1 VGETGSVA
9 LAHHRLPVREPICLR
24 YRRYGMLALRSA
36 LLAVCAVALV
46 GGCVG
51 SAPAPTASPDPSAA
65 PTLAIRHPNGPTDVI
80 LRMSTGGGFL
90 APGALLTEVPEFT
103 LYGDGTLIAR
113 VPESSVPSP
122 ALDDGI
128 FRSAPFL
135 TIRLSEA
142 QIQAALADAIGPG
155 GLGNARERYD
165 PCCIADAPSTTFT
178 VDADGL
184 NKTVTVGALDFDEPS
199 PGPDSGAR
207 TALRELA
214 VRLRQFDGGG
224 TDSVPYVPA
233 TYRGILSDGPGIPA
247 GAIRD
252 WPWAFGP
259 DGFVPS
265 TSGPGFG
272 VPTRTLS
279 AEDVAMLKVADL
291 GGVAQSIA
299 LRTKDGKAYLLS
311 LRPLLPDELH

>member
-113 VPESSVPSP
+113 DPASPAPSP
-122 ALDDGI
+122 GLDDGI
-128 FRSAPFL
+128 FRSAPF
-135 TIRLSEA
+135 TTARLSES
-142 QIQAALADAIGPG
+142 QVQEVLADAIGPG
-155 GLGNARERYD
+155 GLGTARERYD

-178 VDADGL
+178 LHADSPE
-184 NKTVTVGALDFDEPS
+184 KTVTVGALDFDEPT
-199 PGPDSGAR
+199 PGPDGAAR
-207 TALRELA
+207 TAFRELA
-214 VRLRQFDGGG
+214 VRLRSLAGSGIDPA
-224 TDSVPYVPA
+224 PYRPER
-233 TYRGILSDGPGIPA
+233 YRGILTDGAGIPA
-247 GAIRD
+247 GSIRD

-259 DGFVPS
+259 DGFDAAAN
-265 TSGPGFG
+265 GNGFD

-279 AEDVAMLKVADL
+279 ADEVAVLKVADVV
-291 GGVAQSIA
+291 GGAQSIA
-299 LRTKDGKAYLLS
+299 LRAKNGTAYLLS
-311 LRPLLPDELH
+311 LRPLLPDELR